1 MTAAYG
7 AWYSRRLPLRRLYPV
22 NTSTLTCV
30 VCFICH
36 NSKGK
41 AKYAII
47 LMDSSDDENE
57 GGRLLILLPAYRRA
71 APSRHTWFPLWDFK
85 NNVETNMGRVG
96 HVLKGLRHAAETGVR
111 ALRLAMATFALMM
124 LAAFLPFAATNAAAD
139 PVLAFGARI
148 AGDDARTRIVIDM
161 DREPTFSVHY
171 LDNPVRVVV
180 DLPATAFG
188 FPAADLKAA
197 GLFKDIRYGTMD
209 ADSARIVLTAKKPV
223 KLVMAKVQANEDG
236 KGSRLVLDAE
246 MLPAEQFTE
255 LVKEQSWT
263 SDDTAKDVGPVE
275 STQKADPN
283 TFLVAVDAGHGGI
296 DAGATGSDGVTQEK
310 DITLAF
316 AKMFA
321 DKLNA
326 QPGIK
331 AFLVRDKD
339 QYLSLSERV
348 TIARQNHASLFISLH
363 ADTLKQKDIR
373 GATVYTISDKASD
386 RLAGEVADREN
397 NSDQI
402 AAADTQ
408 AQPPAVTDILMDLT
422 RRETQA
428 FSISLAQDVLSSFN
442 GQVSTINNPH
452 RHAGFRVLQAP
463 DVPSILLELGFLSNK
478 DDEKLLLDLDWR
490 QKVADRLTEAV
501 KQYRVSI
508 IANGG

>member
-1 MTAAYG
+1 MRAQKG
-7 AWYSRRLPLRRLYPV
+7 VSRF
-22 NTSTLTCV
+22 S
-30 VCFICH
+30 F
-36 NSKGK
+36 
-41 AKYAII
+41 
-47 LMDSSDDENE
+47 
-57 GGRLLILLPAYRRA
+57 GRIVRGR
-71 APSRHTWFPLWDFK
+71 PSRNLAPIWDFK
-85 NNVETNMGRVG
+85 NNVETDMGRVG
-96 HVLKGLRHAAETGVR
+96 HLVKGLRHVAEIGVK
-111 ALRLAMATFALMM
+111 ALRLAT
-124 LAAFLPFAATNAAAD
+124 AAFVLMALAVFAPSGLAIAAD
-139 PVLAFGARI
+139 NPLLAYGARI

-161 DREPTFSVHY
+161 DREPTFTVHY
-171 LDNPVRVVV
+171 LDNPVRIVI

-188 FPAADLKAA
+188 FPAADLKPI
-197 GLFKDIRYGTMD
+197 GLFKDIRFGTMD

-223 KLVMAKVQANEDG
+223 KLVMAKAQADEGG
-236 KGSRLVLDAE
+236 KGHRLVLDAE
-246 MLPAEQFTE
+246 MLPADQFAE
-255 LVKEQSWT
+255 LVKQQSWT
-263 SDDTAKDVGPVE
+263 NDDTARDVGPVE
-275 STQKADPN
+275 PTQKVDPN

-296 DAGATGSDGVTQEK
+296 DAGATGTDGVTQEK

-331 AFLVRDKD
+331 AFLTRDKD

-386 RLAGEVADREN
+386 RLASEVADREN
-397 NSDQI
+397 NSDRI
-402 AAADTQ
+402 AGTEAK
-408 AQPPAVTDILMDLT
+408 AQPTAVTDILMDLT

-442 GQVSTINNPH
+442 GQISMINNPH
-452 RHAGFRVLQAP
+452 RHAGFQVLQAP

-478 DDEKLLLDLDWR
+478 DDEKLLQDSDWR
-490 QKVADRLTEAV
+490 EKVADRLTEAV
-501 KQYRVSI
+501 KQYRVAI

>member
-1 MTAAYG
+1 
-7 AWYSRRLPLRRLYPV
+7 
-22 NTSTLTCV
+22 
-30 VCFICH
+30 
-36 NSKGK
+36 
-41 AKYAII
+41 
-47 LMDSSDDENE
+47 
-57 GGRLLILLPAYRRA
+57 
-71 APSRHTWFPLWDFK
+71 
-85 NNVETNMGRVG
+85 MGRVG
-96 HVLKGLRHAAETGVR
+96 HLLKGLLHAVEIGVR
-111 ALRLAMATFALMM
+111 ALRFAMAAFALTM
-124 LAAFLPFAATNAAAD
+124 LVAFMPFNSAMASAD
-139 PVLAFGARI
+139 PLLAYGARI
-148 AGDDARTRIVIDM
+148 AGDEARTRIVVDM
-161 DREPTFSVHY
+161 DREPTFTVHY
-171 LDNPVRVVV
+171 LNNPVRVVV

-188 FPAADLKAA
+188 FPAADLKPS

-209 ADSARIVLTAKKPV
+209 ANSARIVLTAKKPV
-223 KLVMAKVQANEDG
+223 KLVAAKAQADEGG
-236 KGSRLVLDAE
+236 KGYRLVLDAE
-246 MLPAEQFTE
+246 MLPPEQFAE
-255 LVKEQSWT
+255 LVKQQSWT
-263 SDDTAKDVGPVE
+263 AADTAKDVGPVDP
-275 STQKADPN
+275 TQKTDPN

-296 DAGATGSDGVTQEK
+296 DAGATGTDGATQEK

-316 AKMFA
+316 AKIFA

-331 AFLVRDKD
+331 AFLTRDKD

-397 NSDQI
+397 DSDRI
-402 AAADTQ
+402 AGTEAQ
-408 AQPPAVTDILMDLT
+408 AQPAAVADILLDLT

-442 GQVSTINNPH
+442 GQISMINNPH
-452 RHAGFRVLQAP
+452 RHAGFQVLTAP

-478 DDEKLLLDLDWR
+478 EDEKLLLDADWR

>member
-1 MTAAYG
+1 MMRTREDVL
-7 AWYSRRLPLRRLYPV
+7 SIRLPAHHRCSHQVKP
-22 NTSTLTCV
+22 
-30 VCFICH
+30 
-36 NSKGK
+36 G
-41 AKYAII
+41 
-47 LMDSSDDENE
+47 
-57 GGRLLILLPAYRRA
+57 
-71 APSRHTWFPLWDFK
+71 SRYWHFK
-85 NNVETNMGRVG
+85 NNAETNMGRVG
-96 HVLKGLRHAAETGVR
+96 HLVKGLRHVAESGVR
-111 ALRLAMATFALMM
+111 ALRFAAAAFALVI
-124 LAAFLPFAATNAAAD
+124 LVSVSAFAPAAAAD
-139 PVLAFGARI
+139 ASVLAYGARI

-161 DREPTFSVHY
+161 DRAPTFTVHY

-180 DLPATAFG
+180 DLPSTAFG
-188 FPAADLKAA
+188 FPAGSLKPT

-223 KLVMAKVQANEDG
+223 KLVTAKVQADESG
-236 KGSRLVLDAE
+236 KGQRLVLDAE
-246 MLPAEQFTE
+246 MLPAEQFAE
-255 LVKEQSWT
+255 LVNKQSWT

-275 STQKADPN
+275 PAQKADPN
-283 TFLVAVDAGHGGI
+283 VFLVAVDAGHGGI
-296 DAGATGSDGVTQEK
+296 DAGATGTDGVTQEK

-331 AFLVRDKD
+331 AFLTRDKD

-348 TIARQNHASLFISLH
+348 TIARQNRASLFISLH

-402 AAADTQ
+402 AGAETQ
-408 AQPPAVTDILMDLT
+408 AQPAAVNDILMDLT

-442 GQVSTINNPH
+442 GQIAMINNPH
-452 RHAGFRVLQAP
+452 RHAGFQVLTAP

-478 DDEKLLLDLDWR
+478 EDEKLLLDANWR
-490 QKVADRLTEAV
+490 EKVADRLTEAV
-501 KQYRVSI
+501 KQYRVAI

>member
-1 MTAAYG
+1 
-7 AWYSRRLPLRRLYPV
+7 
-22 NTSTLTCV
+22 
-30 VCFICH
+30 
-36 NSKGK
+36 
-41 AKYAII
+41 
-47 LMDSSDDENE
+47 
-57 GGRLLILLPAYRRA
+57 
-71 APSRHTWFPLWDFK
+71 
-85 NNVETNMGRVG
+85 MGRDG
-96 HVLKGLRHAAETGVR
+96 HLVKGLRHVAEVGVR
-111 ALRLAMATFALMM
+111 ALRFAAAALALVVMGM
-124 LAAFLPFAATNAAAD
+124 AAFAPAAAAAD
-139 PVLAFGARI
+139 PLLAYGARI

-161 DREPTFSVHY
+161 DREPAFTIHY
-171 LDNPVRVVV
+171 LDNPVRIVV

-188 FPAADLKAA
+188 FPAGDLKPT

-223 KLVMAKVQANEDG
+223 KLVVAKVQADESG
-236 KGSRLVLDAE
+236 KGQRLVLDAE
-246 MLPAEQFTE
+246 MLPAGQFAD
-255 LVKEQSWT
+255 LVKKQSWT
-263 SDDTAKDVGPVE
+263 SEDTAKDVGPVE
-275 STQKADPN
+275 PTQKADPN

-296 DAGATGSDGVTQEK
+296 DAGATGTDGVTQEK

-316 AKMFA
+316 AKIFA

-331 AFLVRDKD
+331 AFLTRDKD

-397 NSDQI
+397 NSDQV
-402 AAADTQ
+402 AGAEAQ
-408 AQPPAVTDILMDLT
+408 AQPAAVTDILMDLT

-442 GQVSTINNPH
+442 GQISMINNPH
-452 RHAGFRVLQAP
+452 RHAGFQVLTAP

-478 DDEKLLLDLDWR
+478 DDEKLLLNEDWR

-508 IANGG
+508 VANGG

>member
-1 MTAAYG
+1 M
-7 AWYSRRLPLRRLYPV
+7 V
-22 NTSTLTCV
+22 
-30 VCFICH
+30 
-36 NSKGK
+36 
-41 AKYAII
+41 
-47 LMDSSDDENE
+47 
-57 GGRLLILLPAYRRA
+57 
-71 APSRHTWFPLWDFK
+71 
-85 NNVETNMGRVG
+85 
-96 HVLKGLRHAAETGVR
+96 KGLRHVAEIGVR
-111 ALRLAMATFALMM
+111 ALRFAAAALALVVMGMA
-124 LAAFLPFAATNAAAD
+124 PFAPAAAAD
-139 PVLAFGARI
+139 PLLAYGARI

-161 DREPTFSVHY
+161 DREPAFTIHY
-171 LDNPVRVVV
+171 LDNPVRIVV

-188 FPAADLKAA
+188 FPAGDLKPT

-223 KLVMAKVQANEDG
+223 KLVVAKVQADESG
-236 KGSRLVLDAE
+236 KGQRLVLDAE
-246 MLPAEQFTE
+246 MLPAGQFAD
-255 LVKEQSWT
+255 LVKKQSWT
-263 SDDTAKDVGPVE
+263 SEDTAKDVGPVE
-275 STQKADPN
+275 PTQKADPN

-296 DAGATGSDGVTQEK
+296 DAGATGTDGVTQEK

-316 AKMFA
+316 AKIFA

-331 AFLVRDKD
+331 AFLTRDKD

-397 NSDQI
+397 NSDQV
-402 AAADTQ
+402 AGAEAQ
-408 AQPPAVTDILMDLT
+408 AQPAAVTDILMDLT

-442 GQVSTINNPH
+442 GQISMINNPH
-452 RHAGFRVLQAP
+452 RHAGFQVLTAP

-478 DDEKLLLDLDWR
+478 DDEKLLLNEDWR

-508 IANGG
+508 VANGG

>member
-1 MTAAYG
+1 MCCDSLSG
-7 AWYSRRLPLRRLYPV
+7 ASSAGAHYVRPGSRNR
-22 NTSTLTCV
+22 
-30 VCFICH
+30 
-36 NSKGK
+36 
-41 AKYAII
+41 
-47 LMDSSDDENE
+47 
-57 GGRLLILLPAYRRA
+57 
-71 APSRHTWFPLWDFK
+71 DFK
-85 NNVETNMGRVG
+85 NNVETNMGRVV
-96 HVLKGLRHAAETGVR
+96 HLLKGMRHAVESGVR
-111 ALRLAMATFALMM
+111 ALRFAMAAFALTILMSFVPSGP
-124 LAAFLPFAATNAAAD
+124 AGAAAD
-139 PVLAFGARI
+139 PLLAYGARI

-171 LDNPVRVVV
+171 LNNPVRVVV

-188 FPAADLKAA
+188 FPAADLKPA

-209 ADSARIVLTAKKPV
+209 ANSARIVLTAKKPV
-223 KLVMAKVQANEDG
+223 KLVMAKGQADENG
-236 KGSRLVLDAE
+236 KGHRLVLDAE
-246 MLPAEQFTE
+246 MLPPEQFAE
-255 LVKEQSWT
+255 LVKQQSWT
-263 SDDTAKDVGPVE
+263 AADTAKDVGPVE
-275 STQKADPN
+275 PTQKADPN

-296 DAGATGSDGVTQEK
+296 DAGATGTDGVTQEK

-316 AKMFA
+316 AKIFA

-331 AFLVRDKD
+331 AFLTRDKD
-339 QYLSLSERV
+339 EYLSLSERV

-386 RLAGEVADREN
+386 RLASEVADREN

-402 AAADTQ
+402 AGTETKA
-408 AQPPAVTDILMDLT
+408 PPAAVADILMDLT

-442 GQVSTINNPH
+442 GQVSMINNPH
-452 RHAGFRVLQAP
+452 RHAGFQVLQAP

-478 DDEKLLLDLDWR
+478 EDEKLLLDADWR

>member
-1 MTAAYG
+1 
-7 AWYSRRLPLRRLYPV
+7 
-22 NTSTLTCV
+22 
-30 VCFICH
+30 
-36 NSKGK
+36 
-41 AKYAII
+41 
-47 LMDSSDDENE
+47 
-57 GGRLLILLPAYRRA
+57 
-71 APSRHTWFPLWDFK
+71 
-85 NNVETNMGRVG
+85 MGRVG
-96 HVLKGLRHAAETGVR
+96 HLVKGLRHVAEIGVR
-111 ALRLAMATFALMM
+111 ALRFVTAAFALAILMSVS
-124 LAAFLPFAATNAAAD
+124 AFAPVATAAD
-139 PVLAFGARI
+139 SVLAYGARI
-148 AGDDARTRIVIDM
+148 AGDEARTRIVINM
-161 DREPTFSVHY
+161 DRPPTFTVHY

-188 FPAADLKAA
+188 FPSGDLKPT

-223 KLVMAKVQANEDG
+223 KLVMAKVMADENG
-236 KGSRLVLDAE
+236 KGQRLVLDAE
-246 MLPAEQFTE
+246 MLPAEQFAD
-255 LVKEQSWT
+255 LVKKQSWT
-263 SDDTAKDVGPVE
+263 SADTAKDVGPVDP
-275 STQKADPN
+275 TQKTDPG

-296 DAGATGSDGVTQEK
+296 DAGATGTDGVTQEK

-316 AKMFA
+316 AKMLA

-331 AFLVRDKD
+331 AFLTRDKD

-348 TIARQNHASLFISLH
+348 TIARQNRASLFISLH

-386 RLAGEVADREN
+386 RLAGEVAEREN
-397 NSDQI
+397 KSDQI
-402 AAADTQ
+402 AGTET
-408 AQPPAVTDILMDLT
+408 QPPPAAVNDILMDLT

-442 GQVSTINNPH
+442 GQIATINNPH
-452 RHAGFRVLQAP
+452 RHAGFQVLTAP

-478 DDEKLLLDLDWR
+478 DDEKLLLDPDWR
-490 QKVADRLTEAV
+490 QKVVDRLTEAV

>member
-1 MTAAYG
+1 
-7 AWYSRRLPLRRLYPV
+7 
-22 NTSTLTCV
+22 
-30 VCFICH
+30 
-36 NSKGK
+36 
-41 AKYAII
+41 
-47 LMDSSDDENE
+47 
-57 GGRLLILLPAYRRA
+57 
-71 APSRHTWFPLWDFK
+71 
-85 NNVETNMGRVG
+85 MGLDG
-96 HVLKGLRHAAETGVR
+96 HLVKGLRHVAEVGVR
-111 ALRLAMATFALMM
+111 ALRFAAAALALVVMGMATFAP
-124 LAAFLPFAATNAAAD
+124 AAAAAD
-139 PVLAFGARI
+139 PLLAYGARI

-161 DREPTFSVHY
+161 DREPAFTIHY
-171 LDNPVRVVV
+171 LDNPVRIVV

-188 FPAADLKAA
+188 FPAGDLKPT

-223 KLVMAKVQANEDG
+223 KLVVAKVQADESG
-236 KGSRLVLDAE
+236 KGQRLVLDAE
-246 MLPAEQFTE
+246 MLPAGQFAD
-255 LVKEQSWT
+255 LVKKQSWT
-263 SDDTAKDVGPVE
+263 SEDTAKDVGPVE
-275 STQKADPN
+275 PTQKADPN

-296 DAGATGSDGVTQEK
+296 DAGATGTDGVTQEK

-316 AKMFA
+316 AKIFA

-331 AFLVRDKD
+331 AFLTRDKD

-397 NSDQI
+397 NSDQV
-402 AAADTQ
+402 AGAEAQ
-408 AQPPAVTDILMDLT
+408 AQPAAVTDILMDLT

-442 GQVSTINNPH
+442 GQISMINNPH
-452 RHAGFRVLQAP
+452 RHAGFQVLTAP

-478 DDEKLLLDLDWR
+478 DDEKLLLNEDWR

-508 IANGG
+508 VANGG